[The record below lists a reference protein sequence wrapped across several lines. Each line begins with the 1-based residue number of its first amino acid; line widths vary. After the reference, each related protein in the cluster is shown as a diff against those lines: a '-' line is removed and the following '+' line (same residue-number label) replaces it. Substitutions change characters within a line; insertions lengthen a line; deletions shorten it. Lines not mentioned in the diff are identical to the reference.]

1 MKRGGFTLLEMLL
14 VVAVIV
20 AVTAIVYPSFEP
32 MYRQY
37 RVSAAADTVKAG
49 MLQARAQAVEEG
61 RPYAFGVIYGK
72 GNFRVAP
79 EGQAYWSASGA
90 PDQDENGQKPYIYE
104 SALPRDVTFREDKK
118 GDNAISKDE
127 DTALDPKEVNPSQYK
142 QLVVFLPDGTARKS
156 ETVAIGKDDT
166 PPITVSLRGLTGEVT
181 IRRGSAETNGDK

>member
-90 PDQDENGQKPYIYE
+90 PDQDENGQKPFIYE
-104 SALPRDVTFREDKK
+104 SALPRDIVFAEKK
-118 GDNAISKDE
+118 GDGATNKDE
-127 DTALDPKEVNPSQYK
+127 DTALDPKDATPSQYK
-142 QLVVFLPDGTARKS
+142 QLVVFLPDGTARQSVEIALSKD
-156 ETVAIGKDDT
+156 ETLPTI
-166 PPITVSLRGLTGEVT
+166 VSLRGLTGEVT